1 MTDNDENITELA
13 DAQTRRR
20 NAAIAKFNKRRQD
33 IGLQMTAT
41 APTCYPGWIPLLADG
56 YKDAD
61 GGDHPVQPEDHGPD
75 QRPQARPQGG
85 PGADASLR

>member
-33 IGLQMTAT
+33 IGLQMTA
-41 APTCYPGWIPLLADG
+41 PYLLPRLDPAAG
-56 YKDAD
+56 RRL
-61 GGDHPVQPEDHGPD
+61 
-75 QRPQARPQGG
+75 QRC
-85 PGADASLR
+85 